1 MTPYQYHVGGS
12 LSVDAPTYVVRQAD
26 AELFEALMAG
36 RFCYVFNSR
45 QMGKSSL
52 LFRTRRLLTQQGIQT
67 AFLDMTRIGSE
78 TVSLEQWYRGII
90 LELWRSF
97 ELEINLKTWKP

>member
-1 MTPYQYHVGGS
+1 MIPYQYYVGGS

-26 AELFEALMAG
+26 AELFDALIAG
-36 RFCYVFNSR
+36 KFCYVFNSR

-52 LFRTRRLLTQQGIQT
+52 LFRTRRLLTQQGVRS

-78 TVSLEQWYRGII
+78 TVSLSQWYRGIV
-90 LELWRSF
+90 LEL
-97 ELEINLKTWKP
+97 